1 MAGAVRT
8 QGGRI
13 VGIVLLA
20 YAVMSLADGLGVLS
34 ERMGFAAVSSVLFFL
49 GFAFVPVPVGV
60 LCARWG
66 AARVLR
72 TVFLVSAVSCVC
84 LAVGGVC
91 TSVAAAGFVL
101 AGLSNV
107 ALQVSLPALV
117 GERFSSVHLAG
128 IVTGGLFVKTAAAV
142 AFPFA
147 VSALAG
153 CGHWSLALLPF
164 FTLSVVLWCVLKG
177 PSCGGG
183 AVKKSGTAMLSA
195 VRNVLKDPVVCCSVL
210 VFAIAIVA
218 DVVFN
223 LAVPGIVSRRFG
235 GGGDAVGV
243 VYAVWFGVKLPL
255 MLVGSRLFLR
265 YDARR
270 FFAGAVLVALVG
282 AGMMAVCEGWWT
294 YLVGVGLFAVGFAN
308 VYGHVFGAAAPR
320 HPSETSAVSS
330 LLVMAI
336 SAGALASPIL
346 TVFGAGVVPV
356 LVAILLP
363 FAVFLSC
370 FRSKV

>member
-1 MAGAVRT
+1 MTGVARM

-20 YAVMSLADGLGVLS
+20 YAVMSLVDDLGVLS
-34 ERMGFAAVSSVLFFL
+34 ERMGFAGVSSILFFL
-49 GFAFVPVPVGV
+49 GFAFVPIPVGA

-66 AARVLR
+66 AVRVLR
-72 TVFLVSAVSCVC
+72 MVFLVSAVSCVC
-84 LAVGGVC
+84 LAVGGGYAF
-91 TSVAAAGFVL
+91 VAGAGFIL

-107 ALQVSLPALV
+107 ALQVSLPVLV
-117 GERFSSVHLAG
+117 GERFPSALLAG
-128 IVTGGLFVKTAAAV
+128 IVTGGVFAKTAAAV

-164 FTLSVVLWCVLKG
+164 FALSVVLCCVLKS
-177 PSCGGG
+177 PSWGDGE
-183 AVKKSGTAMLSA
+183 VKKSEATALSA

-210 VFAIAIVA
+210 AFAIAIVA

-235 GGGDAVGV
+235 GGGDAIGI

-265 YDARR
+265 HDARR

-282 AGMMAVCEGWWT
+282 SGMMAVCEAWWT
-294 YLVGVGLFAVGFAN
+294 SLVGVGLFAAGFAN

-320 HPSETSAVSS
+320 HPSEIPAVSV

-336 SAGALASPIL
+336 AAGSLASPIL
-346 TVFGAGVVPV
+346 TVFGVGAVPV

-363 FAVFLSC
+363 FAVFLGC
-370 FRSKV
+370 CRSKV

>member
-1 MAGAVRT
+1 MAGAART
-8 QGGRI
+8 QGGRV

-34 ERMGFAAVSSVLFFL
+34 ERMGFAGVSSILFFL

-66 AARVLR
+66 VARVLR

-91 TSVAAAGFVL
+91 ASVAAAGFVL

-117 GERFSSVHLAG
+117 GERFPPAHLAG
-128 IVTGGLFVKTAAAV
+128 VVTGGAFAKTAAAV
-142 AFPFA
+142 SFPFV

-164 FTLSVVLWCVLKG
+164 FLLSVVLCCALKG
-177 PSCGGG
+177 PSCGKDT
-183 AVKKSGTAMLSA
+183 VKKSEATALSA
-195 VRNVLKDPVVCCSVL
+195 VRKVLKDPVVCCSVL
-210 VFAIAIVA
+210 AFAIAIVA

-223 LAVPGIVSRRFG
+223 LAVPGVVSRRFD
-235 GGGDAVGV
+235 GGGDSVGV

-255 MLVGSRLFLR
+255 MLVGSRLFLQ

-270 FFAGAVLVALVG
+270 FFAGAALVALVG
-282 AGMMAVCEGWWT
+282 AGMMAACEGWWT
-294 YLVGVGLFAVGFAN
+294 YLVGVGLFAAGFAN

-320 HPSETSAVSS
+320 HPSEIPAVSV

-336 SAGALASPIL
+336 AAGSLASPIL
-346 TVFGAGVVPV
+346 TLFGIRAVPV
-356 LVAILLP
+356 LVALLLP

-370 FRSKV
+370 FRSRA